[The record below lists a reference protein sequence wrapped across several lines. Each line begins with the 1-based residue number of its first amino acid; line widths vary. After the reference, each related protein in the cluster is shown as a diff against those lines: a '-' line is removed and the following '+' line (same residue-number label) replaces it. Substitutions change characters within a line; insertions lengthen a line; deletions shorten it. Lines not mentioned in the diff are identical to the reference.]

1 MRRERT
7 PLINADTKKM
17 AWGLAPR
24 VHEVFADAQGW
35 GDIRARVED
44 NLPGDIRQRYMRLS
58 EDDKIRFVRGVIL
71 LLQQEVDKSQQGF
84 IRHLWDAFIRPET
97 LHPQYQRAPSVL
109 HIKRKKQDEET
120 GKYRPTRHG
129 DPEKGGV
136 RNVGAF
142 EGFGNLLTAPIR
154 ATTALV
160 LAHTAQ
166 GKTFGRESGTPTQVG
181 SFAETYAADP
191 SWGSVLEA
199 HFPNLHPALRIIL
212 GGVGNIALDPLNLLG
227 FGPVQK
233 AMRGVSEAGSALKRL
248 PQVAPKPLQQ
258 PAQKAVE
265 LVNNAQKALHRAKV
279 EIEYAANKILETNLL
294 GDERRRGI
302 PSGLRTFDTGDKEK
316 FNFLAQMFR
325 EYSFPASR
333 TIIKLE
339 EPSRYAISR
348 GNERIVIPREFSEKI
363 SYIQEFIKDVSKIE
377 MEDIPITPLFK
388 LFRLWKLSKTAYNM
402 PASGV
407 RNFLQNFIYRWLTGD
422 ISSAEIGKGIY
433 KTISEAL
440 TEEGRA
446 RIKTDIENLRAKEV
460 ATEPEVYLLG
470 KRTKIYED
478 IRSRLKQLG
487 KLKSDREWILA
498 RLKPLEGMKRVVR
511 LKMGRI
517 NRFGERTMEK
527 EELLARL
534 KQLGELTTEKEELL
548 ARLKRL
554 PRNIHDTLVRWY
566 NTGDI
571 IAARIMAQ
579 GAARKG
585 EDITEL
591 TERFMPDY
599 ARVPALFRSLSLTFM
614 PFANW
619 LWYALYGS
627 ARGIRRVPHRWA
639 KMLDML
645 YSGGLEA
652 DVPPKDKHAT
662 REFVSIPLTGKEIN
676 AGIITPFELGAGS
689 ELPLW
694 TLEQIPAVNIYREFD
709 RQKREGKTMLE
720 ASMNTAIKSLLPP
733 TLHYYLPNIISP
745 QPPRSPRS
753 RLTRSQ
759 LDYLLGFFGIPI
771 RPEDKLYDTKQKIQE
786 TKKEMRQK

>member
-1 MRRERT
+1 
-7 PLINADTKKM
+7 
-17 AWGLAPR
+17 
-24 VHEVFADAQGW
+24 
-35 GDIRARVED
+35 
-44 NLPGDIRQRYMRLS
+44 MRLS

-71 LLQQEVDKSQQGF
+71 QLQQEVDKSQEGF
-84 IRHLWDAFIRPET
+84 VRHLWDAFIRPET

-109 HIKRKKQDEET
+109 HIKLTKEDERT
-120 GKYRPTRHG
+120 GKIRPTRHG

-142 EGFGNLLTAPIR
+142 EGFANLLTAPIR

-227 FGPVQK
+227 LGPVQK

-258 PAQKAVE
+258 PSQKAVE
-265 LVNNAQKALHRAKV
+265 LVNNAQKALRNAKI

-294 GDERRRGI
+294 KNVGRSDE
-302 PSGLRTFDTGDKEK
+302 PSIFDLFDYFGTKEDLNIILQK
-316 FNFLAQMFR
+316 YR
-325 EYSFPASR
+325 KHSFPANR
-333 TIIKLE
+333 TEFRLKNPSEFETYQDYIRYII
-339 EPSRYAISR
+339 PSRVSDLHLLFHEQIK
-348 GNERIVIPREFSEKI
+348 RETRR
-363 SYIQEFIKDVSKIE
+363 Q
-377 MEDIPITPLFK
+377 MENIPITPLFK

-440 TEEGRA
+440 TKEGRE
-446 RIKTDIENLRAKEV
+446 RIKADIETIRAKEV
-460 ATEPEVYLLG
+460 ATEPEVYLLRG
-470 KRTKIYED
+470 DKGLLRLHSYNDVFDKFA
-478 IRSRLKQLG
+478 IRNLELGRLNKFG
-487 KLKSDREWILA
+487 EMTTDKEKILA
-498 RLKPLEGMKRVVR
+498 
-511 LKMGRI
+511 I
-517 NRFGERTMEK
+517 
-527 EELLARL
+527 L
-534 KQLGELTTEKEELL
+534 KQLGERTTDKQELL

-554 PRNIHDTLVRWY
+554 GRTIHEPLVRWY

-579 GAARKG
+579 GAAKKG
-585 EDITEL
+585 EDITRL
-591 TERFMPDY
+591 TELFIPDY